1 MKLTLTTMAGNT
13 RNINLSSKE
22 DVYQFIE
29 LLKPTLHPNQRV
41 KVTCDLLG
49 IDGYLQGVAQGDLP
63 LCVLTKFFI
72 FIFSYYIS
80 YTFKKYSD
88 FLYNEFMAILE
99 NFENAW
105 DIDLQEEPVN
115 LSVKIFSET
124 VCNDCSVETESAPI
138 IPTDS
143 MGRKILWEN

>member
-1 MKLTLTTMAGNT
+1 
-13 RNINLSSKE
+13 
-22 DVYQFIE
+22 V
-29 LLKPTLHPNQRV
+29 
-41 KVTCDLLG
+41 
-49 IDGYLQGVAQGDLP
+49 
-63 LCVLTKFFI
+63 
-72 FIFSYYIS
+72 
-80 YTFKKYSD
+80 
-88 FLYNEFMAILE
+88 YNEFMAILE

-105 DIDLQEEPVN
+105 DIDLQEEPTEPEN

>member
-1 MKLTLTTMAGNT
+1 
-13 RNINLSSKE
+13 
-22 DVYQFIE
+22 
-29 LLKPTLHPNQRV
+29 
-41 KVTCDLLG
+41 
-49 IDGYLQGVAQGDLP
+49 
-63 LCVLTKFFI
+63 
-72 FIFSYYIS
+72 
-80 YTFKKYSD
+80 
-88 FLYNEFMAILE
+88 MAILE